1 MTDTENK
8 VEEGTLPEGWE
19 EGPLENFC
27 EMYQPKTISKK
38 DLIDDGPYPV
48 YGANGQI
55 GYYSEYNHQYSEVT
69 VTCRGATCGTVNVI
83 PAMSWI
89 TGNAMVVR
97 PTGDS
102 MTKSFLAKELESLD
116 FSRIITGTAQPQI
129 TRATLSTSQVLV
141 PPLSEQHQI
150 VEILEEQLGRLD
162 AALENVR
169 VVKEKAAQFRRSLL
183 HSAFNGTLTGHTPK
197 EGTLPEG
204 WEIRRLGELADL
216 GPKVPSNLIET
227 NSVLS
232 FVPMKAVSEVSGRVD
247 SSQTITAQEGKRR
260 SLKYFANGDI
270 IFAKITPCME
280 NGKIS
285 IVRDLKNDI
294 GFGSTEFHVIRLK
307 NNEMSQKFYFHY
319 LIQDEFRDIAKIQAE
334 LKKANILLRKTKEM
348 IRFEQ
353 HMPHMVITWKDFN
366 KKNLVRELWKAQHK
380 IRVQTRAGHKIA
392 PKPIVLQEGAT
403 VETVAKTIH
412 KDMIRKFR
420 FAKVRGPSAAFK
432 DQQVGLEHVLKDT
445 DIVEVFMK

>member
-280 NGKIS
+280 NGKIARATS
-285 IVRDLKNDI
+285 LIN
-294 GFGSTEFHVIRLK
+294 GSAYGSTEFHVFRPTAATDGTFLRLFLVHDDFRYEAERAMTGAVGQRRVPK
-307 NNEMSQKFYFHY
+307 KY
-319 LIQDEFRDIAKIQAE
+319 LENFPVATPPLPEQQQIVEILEEQLGRLDAALAVAESVEVRSAE
-334 LKKANILLRKTKEM
+334 LRRSLL
-348 IRFEQ
+348 
-353 HMPHMVITWKDFN
+353 H
-366 KKNLVRELWKAQHK
+366 
-380 IRVQTRAGHKIA
+380 
-392 PKPIVLQEGAT
+392 
-403 VETVAKTIH
+403 
-412 KDMIRKFR
+412 
-420 FAKVRGPSAAFK
+420 AAFTGRLTEK
-432 DQQVGLEHVLKDT
+432 WREGNRSLISKGTE
-445 DIVEVFMK
+445 